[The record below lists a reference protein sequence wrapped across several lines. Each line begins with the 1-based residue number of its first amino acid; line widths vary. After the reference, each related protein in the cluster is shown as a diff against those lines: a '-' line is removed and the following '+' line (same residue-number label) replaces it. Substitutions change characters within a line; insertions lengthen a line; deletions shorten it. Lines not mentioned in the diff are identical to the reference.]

1 MAADPP
7 ASPATVRGE
16 PVESHAEH
24 HVSPH
29 VAVLLAAGASTRLGQ
44 SKQLLTRHGE
54 PLVRAMARLLLA
66 AQPRQL
72 VVVLGAQAGDV
83 AAALDELPHLAVI
96 NPDFADGLS
105 TSLQCAAEALRLS
118 HAPVLIAACD
128 QPALSASHL
137 EALLREA
144 RTAPAQCAATVH
156 GDHLGIPAVVAG
168 YVFQQ
173 SHALHGDR
181 GLGGWLSA
189 TEGVARIEAPDLV
202 FDIDTPRQLAAAR
215 ERGWID

>member
-1 MAADPP
+1 MAADSIP
-7 ASPATVRGE
+7 VWGE

-24 HVSPH
+24 PVSPH

-44 SKQLLTRHGE
+44 PKQLLTRHGE

-66 AQPRQL
+66 TQPREL
-72 VVVLGAQAGDV
+72 IVVLGAQAGDV
-83 AAALDELPHLAVI
+83 AAALGELPHLAVI

-105 TSLQCAAEALRLS
+105 TSLQCAAEALRRS
-118 HAPVLIAACD
+118 HAPVLVAACD
-128 QPALSASHL
+128 QPALSTANL

-144 RTAPAQCAATVH
+144 RKAPAQCAATVH

-173 SHALHGDR
+173 SQALHGDR

-189 TEGVARIEAPDLV
+189 TEGVARIDAPDLA
-202 FDIDTPRQLAAAR
+202 FDIDTPGQLAEAR
-215 ERGWID
+215 ARGWID